1 MPTPT
6 QQEDYRRLV
15 RRLIEAERAGRTEE
29 AAGLRVMV
37 ADEQARRLLRPVL
50 APRPCE
56 LR

>member
-6 QQEDYRRLV
+6 QQEDYARLV

-29 AAGLRVMV
+29 AAGLRAAV